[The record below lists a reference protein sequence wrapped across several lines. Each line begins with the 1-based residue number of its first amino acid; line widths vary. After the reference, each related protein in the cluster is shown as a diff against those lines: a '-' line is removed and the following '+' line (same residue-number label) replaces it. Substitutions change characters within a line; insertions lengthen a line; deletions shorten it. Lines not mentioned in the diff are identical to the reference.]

1 MDERSLKR
9 FSGEDDDAGK
19 MLKRWKAW
27 ALAKMLTVKDLQKTQ
42 RGPWLFTLL
51 DGKALEACEHLEL
64 EALAKEDGDQQV
76 WTLLEQRFPEKEAH
90 DQMGEALGEV
100 FGLAAKDSES
110 MKDWTSRVQETFSR
124 CRRKANVDFPT
135 QARGWIML
143 HCAGLTEEQKA
154 IVKAKTQGSLDM
166 DTVSAGIRSCFPTF
180 RASSVKARKPT
191 SVMLAEDAADQGAS
205 DEVADS
211 EFDDVEAFLA
221 EHNLNQDVLEEAVS
235 ETEAAEALEISW
247 KERRSEINRLN
258 KSRQFSAA
266 DSSRRSFRVE
276 VAELKRRTKCRK
288 CGRVGHWARECRAR
302 TNASGQPLQ
311 SGSLNSAS
319 SGVSTSKMPSETL
332 FDQIYFVGAAEEE
345 VMAAS
350 LVSSPGHGVVDSGC
364 GKTLIGEETLR
375 AMEPLLRG
383 RKVIRSEQK
392 NSFRFGNGALEE
404 STVMARIPVAIQQK
418 TGVVDAAVIK
428 GKAPLLLGRPTLER
442 LGMILNFQ
450 EGSALLLGDQ
460 VPVKLTRNSAG
471 QLLIDL
477 TQFPDED
484 SQSPVIVAELFSPPR
499 FRTEAALCQPCE
511 DEGTRVRHTAAE
523 AHWQTGKVERHGG
536 LFATVLAR
544 VLAEVNLLVDNPN
557 PIANDAVLTDS
568 AVDSQQRI
576 RLAARQALVASQ
588 DCRALRDA
596 LRARPRLRRD
606 FESGPLKP
614 QFRPLYAHQPPGG
627 VPGLDPSDVIE
638 VTGNVYGLND
648 APFWW
653 WETFDAE
660 ARAVGFERS
669 QFDNCVY
676 YFRSGGALTGILGA
690 HVDDSITGGEGS
702 AYEEAIRKLKA
713 RFPYRKW
720 RIGSGEFCGV
730 MYCQDPSSFEISYS
744 QKEYA
749 QHLRPVSL
757 SKARAAQ
764 KEQPA
769 SAREISALRGLNGA
783 ANWLAN
789 QTRPDIAVQVSMS
802 QQSFPNP
809 LIKDI
814 VYANQ
819 MVHRARQYKDVEIKV
834 RAIDFNQ
841 LSICM
846 HSDAAWSNA
855 KEDRTQAGYLLAFTD
870 HRLKEN
876 ESAPWSP
883 FHWRSYR
890 LQRVVPST
898 LGGEAQAF
906 SNASAVAEW
915 MSLLIAE
922 AKEGSFDLRTC
933 QSQLRSTPIVGITD
947 CKSLFDHDKSDPA
960 DLLRAALDLG
970 QYQLS
975 EEATV
980 LKVKKQARE
989 HVK

>member
-110 MKDWTSRVQETFSR
+110 MKEWTSRVQETFSR
-124 CRRKANVDFPT
+124 CRRKAKVT
-135 QARGWIML
+135 QVRGWIML

-191 SVMLAEDAADQGAS
+191 SVMLAEEAADQGAS

-211 EFDDVEAFLA
+211 EFDDAEAFLA

-235 ETEAAEALEISW
+235 ETEAAEALAISW

-332 FDQIYFVGAAEEE
+332 FAQTASAQEVDSENTVQDQIYFVGAAEEE

-404 STVMARIPVAIQQK
+404 STVMARIPVAMQQK
-418 TGVVDAAVIK
+418 TEVVSCDQGQSTAPAWTANTGAARHDSQLPGGVCPAAWRS
-428 GKAPLLLGRPTLER
+428 GASEAHEELGRP
-442 LGMILNFQ
+442 
-450 EGSALLLGDQ
+450 
-460 VPVKLTRNSAG
+460 
-471 QLLIDL
+471 
-477 TQFPDED
+477 
-484 SQSPVIVAELFSPPR
+484 VA
-499 FRTEAALCQPCE
+499 
-511 DEGTRVRHTAAE
+511 D
-523 AHWQTGKVERHGG
+523 
-536 LFATVLAR
+536 
-544 VLAEVNLLVDNPN
+544 
-557 PIANDAVLTDS
+557 
-568 AVDSQQRI
+568 
-576 RLAARQALVASQ
+576 
-588 DCRALRDA
+588 
-596 LRARPRLRRD
+596 
-606 FESGPLKP
+606 
-614 QFRPLYAHQPPGG
+614 
-627 VPGLDPSDVIE
+627 
-638 VTGNVYGLND
+638 
-648 APFWW
+648 
-653 WETFDAE
+653 
-660 ARAVGFERS
+660 
-669 QFDNCVY
+669 
-676 YFRSGGALTGILGA
+676 
-690 HVDDSITGGEGS
+690 
-702 AYEEAIRKLKA
+702 
-713 RFPYRKW
+713 
-720 RIGSGEFCGV
+720 
-730 MYCQDPSSFEISYS
+730 
-744 QKEYA
+744 
-749 QHLRPVSL
+749 
-757 SKARAAQ
+757 
-764 KEQPA
+764 
-769 SAREISALRGLNGA
+769 
-783 ANWLAN
+783 
-789 QTRPDIAVQVSMS
+789 
-802 QQSFPNP
+802 
-809 LIKDI
+809 
-814 VYANQ
+814 
-819 MVHRARQYKDVEIKV
+819 
-834 RAIDFNQ
+834 
-841 LSICM
+841 
-846 HSDAAWSNA
+846 
-855 KEDRTQAGYLLAFTD
+855 
-870 HRLKEN
+870 
-876 ESAPWSP
+876 
-883 FHWRSYR
+883 
-890 LQRVVPST
+890 
-898 LGGEAQAF
+898 
-906 SNASAVAEW
+906 
-915 MSLLIAE
+915 
-922 AKEGSFDLRTC
+922 
-933 QSQLRSTPIVGITD
+933 
-947 CKSLFDHDKSDPA
+947 
-960 DLLRAALDLG
+960 
-970 QYQLS
+970 
-975 EEATV
+975 
-980 LKVKKQARE
+980 
-989 HVK
+989 